1 MSFALPPD
9 TRERCGVGASRGPG
23 KRELALT
30 LAHGR
35 RRNVRGGRSA
45 HGTTH
50 QRLSVSHGRRG
61 RGGGHTL
68 PLPSPSAATAVLM
81 VPLTLWL
88 TLWLALRLTLWLTLR
103 LVRDKAH
110 TSTRSAVCR
119 VPGCSRC
126 HVHSRQERGGAHVFA
141 DTDVSRSSL
150 ARARS
155 PLRAIHEA
163 ACLVDEEHRDSA
175 FRPLRVAAKAALAKP
190 RYWNLRRRLARGLA
204 RRAALAEVVSSPQLE
219 NTKKPMTSRPS
230 NLSTKCRLS
239 RKVGVRRLS

>member
-1 MSFALPPD
+1 M
-9 TRERCGVGASRGPG
+9 CVCVCVWGGGA
-23 KRELALT
+23 
-30 LAHGR
+30 AHR
-35 RRNVRGGRSA
+35 
-45 HGTTH
+45 TTH
-50 QRLSVSHGRRG
+50 QRLSASHGRHG
-61 RGGGHTL
+61 RGDGHTL

-175 FRPLRVAAKAALAKP
+175 FRPLRVAAKAVLAKP

-204 RRAALAEVVSSPQLE
+204 RRAALAED
-219 NTKKPMTSRPS
+219 R
-230 NLSTKCRLS
+230 
-239 RKVGVRRLS
+239 

>member
-35 RRNVRGGRSA
+35 RGNVRGGRSA
-45 HGTTH
+45 HRTTH
-50 QRLSVSHGRRG
+50 QRLSASHGRHG
-61 RGGGHTL
+61 RGGGRTL

-88 TLWLALRLTLWLTLR
+88 TLWLTLR
-103 LVRDKAH
+103 PVRDTAR
-110 TSTRSAVCR
+110 TSGKMVAESAVCR

-163 ACLVDEEHRDSA
+163 ACLVDEEHRHSA

-230 NLSTKCRLS
+230 NLSTKCRPS
-239 RKVGVRRLS
+239 RVVRFRRLS